1 MDRLG
6 EDELA
11 SILEW
16 IQDPR
21 DRNSFSL
28 VCKRWCN
35 VEGLNKFSLRVFEP
49 NYLLSFL
56 PRFPNLLMFESSE
69 PISDAQMEFLARTC
83 PSIQKLNLYYHE
95 AFHTWA
101 SARHSDFGHVGLC
114 ALAKGCCNLRSVV
127 LRRRRGVSNAG
138 VSSLVKFSRN
148 LVNLDVRWCKGISDE
163 ALEAIGTMSALTSL
177 NLQGC
182 CLISDEGLA
191 SLAKGSLCK
200 SLEFL
205 NLAECDRISDDGVM
219 KLVAMKSLEVLK
231 LAECGPK
238 VTDVGGRAVAAIE
251 SLKRLNLSW
260 LINVS
265 DDTVF
270 ALAQNSKNLATLH
283 LEGCELVTGD
293 GIRAFTS
300 HKSLRKLELCGIYKF
315 NVNDVEELVL
325 GCQSLEFIGM
335 DQRLRSWIPV
345 TEQGNIFR
353 PDCRISWRL

>member
-11 SILEW
+11 SIVKW
-16 IQDPR
+16 IQDPY
-21 DRNSFSL
+21 DRKSFSL
-28 VCKRWCN
+28 VCKRWCK

-49 NYLLSFL
+49 NSLEIFL
-56 PRFPNLLMFESSE
+56 PRFPNLLKFESPRSL
-69 PISDAQMEFLARTC
+69 SDAQMEFLARTC
-83 PSIQKLNLYYHE
+83 PRIQKLDLSRKE
-95 AFHTWA
+95 TFQTSA
-101 SARHSDFGHVGLC
+101 SARHSEFGHVGLC
-114 ALAKGCCNLRSVV
+114 SLAKGCCNLRSVV

-138 VSSLVKFSRN
+138 VHSVVKFSRN
-148 LVNLDVRWCKGISDE
+148 LVNLDVGWCKGISDE

-200 SLEFL
+200 SLVYL

-219 KLVAMKSLEVLK
+219 KLVGMKSLEVLN

-251 SLKRLNLSW
+251 SLKRLDLSW

-265 DDTVF
+265 DATLF
-270 ALAQNSKNLATLH
+270 ALAQNSENLATLH
-283 LEGCELVTGD
+283 LTGCELVTGN
-293 GIRAFTS
+293 GIRAFVS
-300 HKSLRKLELCGIYKF
+300 HKSLHELELDGVYKF
-315 NVNDVEELVL
+315 NSNDLEELVL
-325 GCQSLEFIGM
+325 GCQSLEFVRV

-353 PDCRISWRL
+353 PNCWISWRL